1 MSREDENFDDD
12 QISDEEQAIIDDG
25 LEYDINRAIRYK
37 IFLQD
42 GGSAIELLKISI
54 DFIEKKQAI
63 PPEISPTLLKYL
75 YKKLSEEE
83 KRNKK
88 REHIF
93 LNKKRIRHIATQIKC
108 LVALGRMKKTEALRL
123 FYEKEKK
130 RDDSNGGLSF
140 DTFRKRVQRQIKK
153 DK

>member
-1 MSREDENFDDD
+1 MSSEDKVLDDN
-12 QISDEEQAIIDDG
+12 QLSDEEQAVIDDG
-25 LEYDINRAIRYK
+25 LEYDKNRAIRYK

-54 DFIEKKQAI
+54 DFIERKQAI
-63 PPEISPTLLKYL
+63 PPEFSPNLLKYL

-83 KRNKK
+83 KRNNE

-108 LVALGRMKKTEALRL
+108 LVALGRMKKTEALRSV
-123 FYEKEKK
+123 YEKEIK
-130 RDDSNGGLSF
+130 RGDSNGGLSF
-140 DTFRKRVQRQIKK
+140 DTFKKRVQRQIKK
-153 DK
+153 EK